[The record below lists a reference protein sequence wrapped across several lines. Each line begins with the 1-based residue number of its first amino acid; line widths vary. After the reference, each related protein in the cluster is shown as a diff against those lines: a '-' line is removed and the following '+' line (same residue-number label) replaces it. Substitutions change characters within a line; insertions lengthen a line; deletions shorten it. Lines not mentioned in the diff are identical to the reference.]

1 MIEDLNWFGIRWKVG
16 PESAVTS
23 LQNSDFEIFKDNNE
37 IQNSFTMKNKKI
49 KTDDIFYSEILIAKN
64 VIKNNNSNDIIDKYT
79 NMICAHSFFG
89 VHLSLYVNVFHQSK
103 RMELYKVGLKQLF
116 ALGLGILF
124 YVNLLQFIQFYVVL
138 FCFISLFLFCFI
150 SLVLFCFISL
160 VSFYFISLVS
170 FVLFH

>member
-1 MIEDLNWFGIRWKVG
+1 MIEDLNWFGIRWNLG

-23 LQNSDFEIFKDNNE
+23 LQNSDFEIFNDNNE

-49 KTDDIFYSEILIAKN
+49 KTDDIIYSEILIAKN
-64 VIKNNNSNDIIDKYT
+64 VIRNNNSNNIIDKYT
-79 NMICAHSFFG
+79 NMICSHSFFG

-103 RMELYKVGLKQLF
+103 RMELYRAGLEQLF

-124 YVNLLQFIQFYVVL
+124 YFNLFNFILY
-138 FCFISLFLFCFI
+138 
-150 SLVLFCFISL
+150 
-160 VSFYFISLVS
+160 Y

>member
-1 MIEDLNWFGIRWKVG
+1 MLEDLNWFGIRWNLG

-37 IQNSFTMKNKKI
+37 IQNSLTMKNKKI

-64 VIKNNNSNDIIDKYT
+64 VIKNSNSNNIIDKYT

-103 RMELYKVGLKQLF
+103 RMELYRMGLKQLF
-116 ALGLGILF
+116 ALGLGILIYF
-124 YVNLLQFIQFYVVL
+124 NLFNFILY
-138 FCFISLFLFCFI
+138 
-150 SLVLFCFISL
+150 
-160 VSFYFISLVS
+160 Y